1 MRAGPGSA
9 FDINIVETK
18 IYQWETLAAPP
29 PSPRYNFLK
38 AYHLIIMLR
47 YILNFVITLVQV
59 HVLNWLLDP
68 RKWFQCIVSWSEK
81 KEITRNKILL

>member
-1 MRAGPGSA
+1 MCVLYTQNLQKQTLDFFSKRKGGGVRAGPGSA

-38 AYHLIIMLR
+38 AYHLIIMLLI
-47 YILNFVITLVQV
+47 YSTL
-59 HVLNWLLDP
+59 LSP
-68 RKWFQCIVSWSEK
+68 
-81 KEITRNKILL
+81 